1 MLKSIITAFGM
12 YSRLPVPRIEFDE
25 KSMKYTMC
33 CFPLVGVF
41 IAALEAAWIYL
52 AMTMYPVPQILK
64 GAVAC
69 VIPILVTG
77 GIHMDGFC
85 DTTDALSS
93 YQTKEKKLE
102 IMKDSAAGV
111 FALTYA
117 CVFFIVYFACWCC
130 ISERQSVLAVSL
142 GFVSSR
148 ALSGLALIIFNSA
161 RENGMLRTVA
171 AAADKKLNIIVL
183 CVWLVLTLAAQLF
196 FSGIRGVFVF
206 AAQLFVFFY
215 YRHTAYK
222 HFGGTTGDIAGWF
235 TQLAELAAL
244 IVPVFWEVFL

>member
-12 YSRLPVPRIEFDE
+12 YSRLPVPHIEYDD

-41 IAALEAAWIYL
+41 IAALELAWIYL
-52 AMTMYPVPQILK
+52 AIIYSVPQILK
-64 GAVAC
+64 GAIAS

-93 YQTKEKKLE
+93 YQPKEKKLE
-102 IMKDSAAGV
+102 ILKDSNTGA
-111 FALTYA
+111 FALIYA

-130 ISERQSVLAVSL
+130 ISEWQSVFAVSL

-148 ALSGLALIIFNSA
+148 GLSGLAINIFKPA
-161 RENGMLRTVA
+161 KENGMLKA
-171 AAADKKLNIIVL
+171 ASAAADKKVNITIL
-183 CVWLVLTLAAQLF
+183 YVWLLLALSGQLF
-196 FSGIRGVFVF
+196 FSALRGVAVF
-206 AAQLFVFFY
+206 AAQFLVFLY
-215 YRHTAYK
+215 YKYTAYK

-244 IVPVFWEVFL
+244 IVPTFWEVFL